1 MLSEITTWTSADFMM
16 LADSYGADR
25 KYIININS
33 PGGDPFSAFAI
44 HDYMRA
50 KGIKAT
56 ARIYG
61 HAASAAALI
70 ACACDRVEMGE
81 LSHLMIHNA
90 YGGNDDN
97 LLESLNAK
105 QAEVFSAKTGKGEKE
120 VRKMMDAE
128 TWMDA
133 KEAKRMGFADS
144 VIKDLA
150 IAAIYKASYM
160 EQEEVKTTT
169 ETAEATEVEQTKATE
184 QEQTEEVEVPVDVS
198 VTQVVESKITG
209 KPIMVKV
216 KVAGELKAA
225 VATLTD
231 ELKAKAVELD
241 EVKAEADG
249 LRDKVKAESDA
260 KAKAEADL
268 KAVADER
275 DTLKASIEEL
285 TASLEKLKGA
295 PIRAEGDGGEKVKE
309 VQVPGGG
316 PSTAVATKEA
326 RKNERH
332 ESVQTSMQRIIEKR
346 KPATAKAKA

>member
-1 MLSEITTWTSADFMM
+1 MLSEVTTWTSADFMM
-16 LADSYGADR
+16 LADGYGADKR
-25 KYIININS
+25 YILNINS
-33 PGGDPFSAFAI
+33 PGGDPFAAFAI

-70 ACACDRVEMGE
+70 ACACERVEMGE

-90 YGGNDDN
+90 YGGSDMA

-105 QAEVFSAKTGKGEKE
+105 QAEVFSAKTGKSAKE
-120 VRKMMDAE
+120 IRKMMEAE

-150 IAAIYKASYM
+150 IAAIYKANYM
-160 EQEEVKTTT
+160 EEQKTEAPEVVTEAPEVKAE
-169 ETAEATEVEQTKATE
+169 ETP
-184 QEQTEEVEVPVDVS
+184 TEEVEVEIPVTPAEAIQAGFS
-198 VTQVVESKITG
+198 G
-209 KPIMVKV
+209 KMKAKV
-216 KVAGELKAA
+216 KVGGELKAA

-231 ELKAKAVELD
+231 ELKAKATEID
-241 EVKAEADG
+241 EIKAEAEG
-249 LRDKVKAESDA
+249 LRDKVKAEGDA

-268 KAVADER
+268 KAMTEER
-275 DTLKASIEEL
+275 DALSVKATEMAAAIDTLKN
-285 TASLEKLKGA
+285 A
-295 PIRAEGDGGEKVKE
+295 PIKAEATGTADKA

-316 PSTAVATKEA
+316 PSTATATKEGRKEA
-326 RKNERH
+326 RH
-332 ESVQTSMQRIIEKR
+332 QAVQESMQRIIDKR
-346 KPATAKAKA
+346 NPAAAKAEA